1 MAELEQ
7 DAALA
12 LLPEPAAGAVAV
24 LLLLVVLL
32 AQPASPALAASMA
45 IAAMAATVICLI
57 PALLVCAC
65 KIKRI
70 IIPNGRARAP
80 APRPAHPRQSRP
92 PARSPP
98 PRPAPD
104 PNANPTHPT
113 CPTSLASPGRAINV
127 DGKPRFPGG
136 NGPRSSSAAVGGADG
151 FDVPQRGRNARRA
164 GALHDRG
171 R

>member
-80 APRPAHPRQSRP
+80 RASPSPPEAIPPSGPLAPAPPGPRP
-92 PARSPP
+92 
-98 PRPAPD
+98 
-104 PNANPTHPT
+104 
-113 CPTSLASPGRAINV
+113 
-127 DGKPRFPGG
+127 
-136 NGPRSSSAAVGGADG
+136 
-151 FDVPQRGRNARRA
+151 QRE
-164 GALHDRG
+164 
-171 R
+171 

>member
-1 MAELEQ
+1 MAELLQ
-7 DAALA
+7 AAAAL
-12 LLPEPAAGAVAV
+12 LLPPPAGVALT
-24 LLLLVVLL
+24 LLLLELSL
-32 AQPASPALAASMA
+32 AQPARPALAASIA
-45 IAAMAATVICLI
+45 IAAIAATVICLI
-57 PALLVCAC
+57 PALLVHAC

-80 APRPAHPRQSRP
+80 PPRPAHPRQSRP

-127 DGKPRFPGG
+127 DGQPRLPRG

-151 FDVPQRGRNARRA
+151 FD
-164 GALHDRG
+164 
-171 R
+171 